1 MLKLPNEARKRV
13 YTYYFAPQGVIGKEI
28 PLEGRRTNGS
38 KDLYTKSYA
47 EGSKNRVGLLAVNK
61 EVFAEAV
68 GVLYDNKLRFE
79 TTTTLND
86 FLAQLESAMRARL
99 TNIVV
104 NTWVKTT
111 SRNTMLLLCESRNLR
126 HLHIDSN
133 VFSEGDPAK
142 AARYFFSEAG
152 KLLDT
157 LAAAKGGGPGAGV
170 DDRPEVK
177 EAAAEIVTFGPKALT
192 YKDDGGKSRGWGG
205 QMKEEFKKALVAKM
219 K

>member
-1 MLKLPNEARKRV
+1 M
-13 YTYYFAPQGVIGKEI
+13 
-28 PLEGRRTNGS
+28 
-38 KDLYTKSYA
+38 
-47 EGSKNRVGLLAVNK
+47 GLLAVNK